1 MPRKN
6 ITSQSER
13 ARMQQEPSRK
23 IFLLPVI
30 RVLREMGGL
39 GGATAGAPAGGG
51 GGSGAGG
58 GLGGGTNDNGG
69 DGGAGGPTSAKSGPF
84 AAGGGG
90 SPLGGPTHPPSE
102 KAVTDELLRQL
113 KSAVSA
119 QGFHLLCRQL
129 LEALGFAQLRMSEG
143 ANFRG
148 DGGFS
153 GTGRLRTDPRNPLVT
168 TRVAFE
174 CRRHAQAPV
183 DVMTIRSLQAKVAA
197 PNVADRGVVL
207 ATSEFTQ
214 AAREESEL
222 GGRMELISGEHL
234 ARLMVENLVG
244 VRVISVRSHKGVQ
257 ETLEV
262 DKEFFARYRE

>member
-39 GGATAGAPAGGG
+39 GGASASASP
-51 GGSGAGG
+51 GGSGGGASGGDGG
-58 GLGGGTNDNGG
+58 GAG
-69 DGGAGGPTSAKSGPF
+69 DGGAGGASSSKSGPF
-84 AAGGGG
+84 NVGGGG
-90 SPLGGPTHPPSE
+90 SALGGATHPPSS
-102 KAVTDELLRQL
+102 KVVADELLRQL

-129 LEALGFAQLRMSEG
+129 LEALGFTQVQMAEG

-153 GTGRLRTDPRNPLVT
+153 GTGRLRPDPRNPLVA

-183 DVMTIRSLQAKVAA
+183 DVMTIRSLQAKVSAQ
-197 PNVADRGVVL
+197 NIADRGVVL

-214 AAREESEL
+214 TARQESEL
-222 GGRMELISGEHL
+222 GGRLELISGEHL

-244 VRVISVRSHKGVQ
+244 VRVISVRSHKVVQ

>member
-1 MPRKN
+1 MPRMN
-6 ITSQSER
+6 IASQSER

-30 RVLREMGGL
+30 RVLREMGGR
-39 GGATAGAPAGGG
+39 GGASPSAPVGGDG
-51 GGSGAGG
+51 GGSGGGGADGGGVPPGGTPPPPSGTFSAGG
-58 GLGGGTNDNGG
+58 GD
-69 DGGAGGPTSAKSGPF
+69 
-84 AAGGGG
+84 
-90 SPLGGPTHPPSE
+90 SPLGAPVRPSSE
-102 KAVTDELLRQL
+102 KAVVDELLRQL

-129 LEALGFAQLRMSEG
+129 LEAMGFTRLRMSES

-153 GTGRLRTDPRNPLVT
+153 GAGLLRAAPENPLVA

-183 DVMTIRSLQAKVAA
+183 DVMTIRSLQAKIAA
-197 PNVADRGVVL
+197 QNVADCGVVL
-207 ATSEFTQ
+207 ATSDFTQ
-214 AAREESEL
+214 AAREEADL
-222 GGRMELISGEHL
+222 GGRLELVNGDHL

-244 VRVISVRSHKGVQ
+244 VRVVSVRSHKGVQ
-257 ETLEV
+257 ETMEV
-262 DKEFFARYRE
+262 DKEFFARHRE

>member
-39 GGATAGAPAGGG
+39 GGASASAPPGASGGG
-51 GGSGAGG
+51 AS
-58 GLGGGTNDNGG
+58 GG
-69 DGGAGGPTSAKSGPF
+69 DGGASGGDSGAGGAASSKSGPF
-84 AAGGGG
+84 TAGGGG
-90 SPLGGPTHPPSE
+90 SALGGATHPPSS
-102 KAVTDELLRQL
+102 KVVADELLRQL

-129 LEALGFAQLRMSEG
+129 LEALGFTQVQMAEG

-153 GTGRLRTDPRNPLVT
+153 GTGRLRPDPRNPLVT

-183 DVMTIRSLQAKVAA
+183 DVMTVRSLQAKVSAQ
-197 PNVADRGVVL
+197 NIADRGVVL

-214 AAREESEL
+214 NARQESEL
-222 GGRMELISGEHL
+222 GGRLELISGEHL

-244 VRVISVRSHKGVQ
+244 VRVISVRSHKVVQ

>member
-1 MPRKN
+1 MN
-6 ITSQSER
+6 IASHSER
-13 ARMQQEPSRK
+13 ARMQEESSRK

-30 RVLREMGGL
+30 RVLRGMGGAN
-39 GGATAGAPAGGG
+39 GASAAAPTG
-51 GGSGAGG
+51 GGSGGGSDSGG
-58 GLGGGTNDNGG
+58 GAPPGGASAPAPSDTFTVGGGD
-69 DGGAGGPTSAKSGPF
+69 
-84 AAGGGG
+84 
-90 SPLGGPTHPPSE
+90 SPLGGPVRPTSE

-129 LEALGFAQLRMSEG
+129 LEAMGFSRLRMSES

-153 GTGRLRTDPRNPLVT
+153 GTGRMRAGAENPLVAV
-168 TRVAFE
+168 RVAFE

-183 DVMTIRSLQAKVAA
+183 DVMTIRSLQAKIAA
-197 PNVADRGVVL
+197 QNVADRGVVL

-222 GGRMELISGEHL
+222 SGGLELVGGEHL
-234 ARLMVENLVG
+234 SRLMVEHLVG
-244 VRVISVRSHKGVQ
+244 VRVVSVRSHKGVQ
-257 ETLEV
+257 ETMEV
-262 DKEFFARYRE
+262 DKEFFARHRE

>member
-1 MPRKN
+1 
-6 ITSQSER
+6 
-13 ARMQQEPSRK
+13 MQQEPSRK

-39 GGATAGAPAGGG
+39 GGASAGASAG
-51 GGSGAGG
+51 GGSGGAGG
-58 GLGGGTNDNGG
+58 TGGNDGGGTSGDSGTGG
-69 DGGAGGPTSAKSGPF
+69 TTSSKSEIF
-84 AAGGGG
+84 SAGGGG
-90 SPLGGPTHPPSE
+90 SPLGGATHPPSS
-102 KAVTDELLRQL
+102 KVVADELLRQL

-129 LEALGFAQLRMSEG
+129 LEALGFTQVRMAEG

-153 GTGRLRTDPRNPLVT
+153 GTGRLRPDPRNPMVT

-183 DVMTIRSLQAKVAA
+183 DVMTVRSLQAKVAA
-197 PNVADRGVVL
+197 QNIADRGVVL

-214 AAREESEL
+214 TAREESEL
-222 GGRMELISGEHL
+222 GGGLELISGEHL
-234 ARLMVENLVG
+234 SRLMVENLVG

>member
-39 GGATAGAPAGGG
+39 GGASASAPPGASGGG
-51 GGSGAGG
+51 ASGGDGS
-58 GLGGGTNDNGG
+58 G
-69 DGGAGGPTSAKSGPF
+69 DGGAGGASSSKSGPF
-84 AAGGGG
+84 NAGGGG
-90 SPLGGPTHPPSE
+90 SALGGATHPPSS
-102 KAVTDELLRQL
+102 KVVADELLRQL

-129 LEALGFAQLRMSEG
+129 LEALGFTQVQMAEG

-153 GTGRLRTDPRNPLVT
+153 GTGRLRPDPRNPLVT

-183 DVMTIRSLQAKVAA
+183 DVMTVRSLQAKVSAQ
-197 PNVADRGVVL
+197 NIADRGVVL

-214 AAREESEL
+214 TARQESEL
-222 GGRMELISGEHL
+222 GGRMELISGENL

-244 VRVISVRSHKGVQ
+244 VRVISVRSHKVVQ